1 MKTAKKTSAT
11 IHPNIKE
18 ANTKTLSN
26 YLYSHRI
33 QPDSKSQITN
43 TRIGKKELDI
53 WGGSYY
59 IKNYEEFLAIYYHDV
74 FVKGQPEYLTEA
86 QIEKGALLVDVDF
99 RHDYSVTSRQYTLD
113 HIANLIYLYL
123 GIFKKIFQLD
133 DEVKIDTYLFQ
144 KPSVNRVSKDM
155 ITKDG
160 AHLIFAIACDH
171 TTQVLIRKKVLEE
184 IDEIWDKE
192 EMKITNNWDKVFDEG
207 ISKGCV
213 NWQLVG
219 SRKPENDAYR
229 LTGIY
234 TSVYDSSDDE
244 FQTTYSDASVFDME
258 KDIFKLSARYP
269 NHYEPFPTNAFL
281 AEYNEAKSSA
291 PTSRPTRSILS
302 KPEYIEIDPL
312 SIRTVEQLDMA
323 LKNYLDNIPSDRYDE
338 YQAYKYVMTLPPTY
352 YDVGSYDKWVK
363 VGFALRN
370 TSHKLFIVW
379 LKFSSQSSGFSFTD
393 VSKLWEDWHKLDKK
407 DDGLKLRSIMYWS
420 SISAPQK
427 FKEVHESSIDY
438 FIEQSLNGG
447 LMDIFV
453 SDKKVNGSTD
463 WDIANVLYQFKKD
476 HFVCSSV
483 KDKQWFQFINHRWVK
498 IDDGTSLRT
507 VMSTELRKLYGE
519 KAMKI
524 SEAISVIDED
534 DEEKTQLKEALH
546 KRLEKATEIYTKLG
560 RTSEKRN
567 IMDAAKDLFYDKE
580 FESKIDT
587 NPYLLCCKNGVWD
600 FKEKVFRD
608 GRLDDYISMTTDLEY
623 HPLKSS
629 DAAIV
634 KEINTFMEQLFP
646 VEELREYMWSHLA
659 STLVGT
665 AVNQTFNNYIGG
677 GRNGKSVLV
686 TLMSKVLGEYK
697 GELPLTA
704 VVTQKRTAVGCAAP
718 EITALKGKRYAVMQ
732 EPRQG
737 DILNEGILKELT
749 SGHDA
754 IQSRGLY
761 SSPITFIPQFKLIV
775 CANVLPE
782 IKAQDHGTWRRIRV
796 VPFLSL
802 FTENPVDN
810 DPYKPYQF
818 QLDSTI
824 NEKFD
829 SWKEVFLA
837 MLAQRV
843 LETDG
848 IVTDCATVL
857 KASNDYKNAQDVLS
871 QFVDE
876 RIERTPGKW
885 LKQAE
890 LNEAF
895 KQWHMANHGSY
906 GPKPKELHN
915 KLDQMFG
922 PKIKT
927 TGWRDASLI
936 YDNAANDGPMVV
948 DEGDADD

>member
-1 MKTAKKTSAT
+1 MKTAKKPPNALHQNPKETNT
-11 IHPNIKE
+11 I
-18 ANTKTLSN
+18 TLTE
-26 YLYSHRI
+26 YLKSHRI
-33 QPDSKSQITN
+33 QGESKSLITN
-43 TRIGKKELDI
+43 TRIGKKEIDI
-53 WGGSYY
+53 WGGSYN
-59 IKNYEEFLAIYYHDV
+59 IKNYKEFLAIYYRDV
-74 FVKGQPEYLTEA
+74 FVRGQPEYLTET
-86 QIEKGALLVDVDF
+86 QIEKGPLLVDVDL
-99 RHDYSVTSRQYTLD
+99 RHDYAVTSRQYTLD

-133 DEVKIDTYLFQ
+133 DEVKIETYLFQ
-144 KPSVNRVSKDM
+144 KPSVNRVVKDK

-160 AHLIFAIACDH
+160 AHLIFTIACDH
-171 TTQVLIRKKVLEE
+171 TVQELIRKKVLDE
-184 IDEIWDKE
+184 IDDVWGNELN
-192 EMKITNNWDKVFDEG
+192 ITNTWDKVFDEG

-219 SRKPENDAYR
+219 SRKPENEAYR

-234 TSVYDSSDDE
+234 TSLYDSSDDE

-269 NHYEPFPTNAFL
+269 DHYEPFLTNAFL
-281 AEYNEAKSSA
+281 AEYNEAKQSVT
-291 PTSRPTRSILS
+291 TSRPASRSILS
-302 KPEYIEIDPL
+302 KPEFVEIDPL
-312 SIRTVEQLDMA
+312 SIRTREQLDAA
-323 LKNYLDNIPSDRYDE
+323 LKNYLDNIPSDRYSE
-338 YQAYKYVMTLPPTY
+338 VEAYNYVMTLPPSY
-352 YDVGSYDKWVK
+352 YAEGSYDKWFK
-363 VGFALRN
+363 VGCALRN
-370 TSHKLFIVW
+370 TSAKLFIAW
-379 LKFSSQSSGFSFTD
+379 LKFSSQSPVFSFTD
-393 VSKLWEDWHKLDKK
+393 VPKLWDDWRRQDKK

-420 SISAPQK
+420 HLSAPQK

-438 FIEQSLNGG
+438 YIDQSLDGG
-447 LMDIFV
+447 LMDMFV

-463 WDIANVLYQFKKD
+463 WDIANVLYHFKKD
-476 HFVCSSV
+476 QFVCSSV
-483 KDKQWFQFINHRWVK
+483 KDKQWFQFMNHRWVK

-507 VMSTELRKLYGE
+507 VISTELRKLYGL
-519 KAMKI
+519 KAMNLNV
-524 SEAISVIDED
+524 AISAIDED
-534 DEEKTQLKEALH
+534 DEEKTELKEALH
-546 KRLEKATEIYTKLG
+546 KRFEKAIEIHTKLG
-560 RTSEKRN
+560 RTPDKRN
-567 IMDAAKDLFYDKE
+567 LMDAAKDRFYDKD
-580 FESKIDT
+580 FDRKMDT
-587 NPYLLCCKNGVWD
+587 NPYLLCCSNGVWD
-600 FKEKVFRD
+600 FKEKIFRD
-608 GRLDDYISMTTDLEY
+608 GRMDDYISMTTDNEY
-623 HPLKSS
+623 NPLKPA
-629 DAAIV
+629 DEPII

-646 VEELREYMWSHLA
+646 VEELREYMWTHLA

-686 TLMSKVLGEYK
+686 TLMTKVLGEYK
-697 GELPLTA
+697 GELPLSA
-704 VVTQKRTAVGCAAP
+704 VVTQKRTQVGGTAP

-754 IQSRGLY
+754 VQARGLY
-761 SSPITFIPQFKLIV
+761 SSPITFIPQFKLVV

-796 VPFLSL
+796 VPFMSL
-802 FTENPVDN
+802 FTENPVEG

-829 SWKEVFLA
+829 TWKTVFLA
-837 MLAQRV
+837 MLVQRV

-848 IVTDCATVL
+848 IVTDCETVL

-876 RIERTPGKW
+876 KIERAPGQW
-885 LKQAE
+885 IKQNE

-895 KQWHMANHGSY
+895 KQWHLANHGSN
-906 GPKPKELHN
+906 GPKPKELHT

-922 PKIKT
+922 PKVKN
-927 TGWRDASLI
+927 TGWRDARII
-936 YDNAANDGPMVV
+936 YDNQNNDGPMVV
-948 DEGDADD
+948 DDDEANI

>member
-1 MKTAKKTSAT
+1 MKTAKKPQNALQS
-11 IHPNIKE
+11 
-18 ANTKTLSN
+18 NTKESLSE
-26 YLYSHRI
+26 YLKSHRI
-33 QPDSKSQITN
+33 QGESKASITN

-53 WGGSYY
+53 WGGSYN
-59 IKNYEEFLAIYYHDV
+59 IKNYAEFLSIYYRDV

-86 QIEKGALLVDVDF
+86 QIEKGPLLIDVDL
-99 RHDYSVTSRQYTLD
+99 RHDYSITTRQYTLD
-113 HIANLIYLYL
+113 NIANLIYLYL

-133 DEVKIDTYLFQ
+133 DEVTIETYLFQ
-144 KPSVNRVSKDM
+144 KPSVNRVVKDK

-160 AHLIFAIACDH
+160 AHLIFALACDH
-171 TTQVLIRKKVLEE
+171 TTQELIRKKVLEE
-184 IDEIWDKE
+184 IDGVWDKNE
-192 EMKITNNWDKVFDEG
+192 LNITNTWDKVFDEG

-219 SRKPENDAYR
+219 SRKPENEAYR

-269 NHYEPFPTNAFL
+269 DHYEPFPTNAFL
-281 AEYNEAKSSA
+281 AEYNEAKQTKHTTKPS
-291 PTSRPTRSILS
+291 RSILS

-312 SIRTVEQLDMA
+312 SIRTREQLDAA
-323 LKNYLDNIPSDRYDE
+323 LKNYLDNIPPDRYSEVEAHD
-338 YQAYKYVMTLPPTY
+338 YVMTLPKTY
-352 YDVGSYDKWVK
+352 YDEGSYDKWFK
-363 VGFALRN
+363 VGCALRN
-370 TSHKLFIVW
+370 TSPKLFIVW
-379 LKFSSQSSGFSFTD
+379 LAFSSQSSVFSFTD
-393 VSKLWEDWHKLDKK
+393 IPKLWEDWYKLGKK

-420 SISAPQK
+420 NMSAPQK
-427 FKEVHESSIDY
+427 FKEVLENSIDFY
-438 FIEQSLNGG
+438 IDQSLSGG
-447 LMDIFV
+447 LMDMFV

-463 WDIANVLYQFKKD
+463 WDIANVLYQLKKD
-476 HFVCSSV
+476 QFVCSSV
-483 KDKQWFQFINHRWVK
+483 KDKQWYQFINHRWVK
-498 IDDGTSLRT
+498 TDDGTTLRT
-507 VMSTELRKLYGE
+507 VISTELRQLYGL
-519 KAMKI
+519 KAMRI
-524 SEAISVIDED
+524 SEAISAIDED
-534 DEEKTQLKEALH
+534 DEEKTELKESLS
-546 KRLEKATEIYTKLG
+546 KKFEKAIEIHTKLG
-560 RTSEKRN
+560 RTPDKRN
-567 IMDAAKDLFYDKE
+567 LMDAAKDRFYDKL
-580 FESKIDT
+580 FDSKMDT
-587 NPYLLCCKNGVWD
+587 NPYLLCCSNGVWD

-608 GRLDDYISMTTDLEY
+608 GRLDDYISMTTDVEY
-623 HPLKSS
+623 HQIKPS

-665 AVNQTFNNYIGG
+665 AVNQTFNNYIGA

-704 VVTQKRTAVGCAAP
+704 VVTQKRTAVGGTAP

-754 IQSRGLY
+754 IQARGLY
-761 SSPITFIPQFKLIV
+761 SSPITFIPQFKLVV

-796 VPFLSL
+796 VPFMSL

-824 NEKFD
+824 NEKFE
-829 SWKEVFLA
+829 SWKTVFLA

-843 LETDG
+843 LDTDG
-848 IVTDCATVL
+848 IVTDCDTVL
-857 KASNDYKNAQDVLS
+857 KASNDYKNAQDVIS
-871 QFVDE
+871 QFLDE
-876 RIERTPGKW
+876 KIVRSPGNW
-885 LKQAE
+885 LKQTN
-890 LNEAF
+890 LIEAF
-895 KQWHMANHGSY
+895 KQWHLNNHGSN
-906 GPKPKELHN
+906 GPKPKELYT

-922 PKIKT
+922 PKVKA
-927 TGWRDASLI
+927 TGWRDASI
-936 YDNAANDGPMVV
+936 ISENTNDTPNVV
-948 DEGDADD
+948 DDSDAGI